1 MHPRNRHRD
10 GYDLPRLIAAHPPL
24 AAFVR
29 PTGHGH
35 DSVDFADPAAVL
47 ALNRALLL
55 ADYGLAAWDLPPG
68 YLCPPVPG
76 RADYVHHLADLLAA
90 DHAGQSPRGDAT
102 VILDLGT
109 GANAI
114 YPLLG
119 RALYGWRFVATE
131 IDRAA
136 LASAERNLAA
146 TPALAAGF
154 DLRRQT
160 DATAV
165 LRHIVRPSDRFAATM
180 CNPPFHP
187 SAAAAAAGTARK
199 VRNLAAAPL
208 ASAHSRGP
216 AAKPPTGRPAPSANP
231 SASPAP
237 PRNFAGRP
245 HELWC
250 PGGELAFIRRLIRE
264 SAEFPQAARWFTTL
278 VSRRENLP
286 PLLAALRA
294 VRPTAVREIAMDQG
308 QKRTRLLAWTFAPP
322 A

>member
-10 GYDLPRLIAAHPPL
+10 GYDLPKLVAAHPPL

-35 DSVDFADPAAVL
+35 DSVNFSDPAAVL
-47 ALNRALLL
+47 TLNRALLL
-55 ADYGLAAWDLPPG
+55 VDYGLAAWDLPPD

-76 RADYVHHLADLLAA
+76 RADYVHHLADLLAT
-90 DHAGQSPRGDAT
+90 DHAGQPPRGDAT

-119 RALYGWRFVATE
+119 RALYGWRFIAAE
-131 IDRAA
+131 IDRTA

-154 DLRRQT
+154 ELRRQT

-165 LRHIVRPSDRFAATM
+165 LRNIVRPADRFAATM
-180 CNPPFHP
+180 CNPPFYP

-199 VRNLAAAPL
+199 VRNLAVAAP
-208 ASAHSRGP
+208 AYGPRRGG
-216 AAKPPTGRPAPSANP
+216 AAAPT
-231 SASPAP
+231 P

-278 VSRRENLP
+278 VSRHENLP

-294 VRPTAVREIAMDQG
+294 VRPTEVREIAMDQG
-308 QKRTRLLAWTFAPP
+308 QKRTRLLAWSFAPR